1 MKNRSLPL
9 PFLFFLFLSVFLPV
23 PLLFPARTDAVPT
36 ERTEVLTLQQAL
48 ELAFAAHPDLAGG
61 AAALRSAAGSVEQ
74 ERAEARPSLSA
85 SGSHTSR
92 EREDSQSASLKVQQ
106 LLSDGGKTAAAVRA
120 AQRSEDAA
128 ASDLESLRN
137 TLAYEVRTA
146 YYELVRARQE
156 LQVAL
161 EMVALHEK
169 HLDKAKALLAAG
181 ASPKSD
187 VTAAEVD
194 LSRSRLDLATARA
207 DAARA
212 AAALENAMGLR
223 SDGAAPEYAVEE
235 PPLPDAQTL
244 SLEEAVQKALAAHPD
259 LRAKAFR
266 VAEAEE
272 TLRLRRKGLVP
283 SLSAYGG
290 YSWSSG
296 GTSDSEW
303 EAGLALSVPLA
314 DGGLTAANITVAE
327 AKLDAVRAEEERLRQ
342 TVLLEVRKA
351 WLAIGEAEEKL
362 ETATV
367 VVRQAKENLDLA
379 EGRYQVGVGSSL
391 EVSDA
396 AASYSDAR
404 KSLVQARCDRL
415 SAEAALLKVIG
426 DPVVA
431 AIGSASTALL
441 Q

>member
-9 PFLFFLFLSVFLPV
+9 PFPFFLFLSVL
-23 PLLFPARTDAVPT
+23 LLFPARTDAVPT

-61 AAALRSAAGSVEQ
+61 AAALRSAAGSE
-74 ERAEARPSLSA
+74 ERAGARPSLSA

-137 TLAYEVRTA
+137 TLAYEVRIA

-156 LQVAL
+156 LQVAQ

-223 SDGAAPEYAVEE
+223 SDGARRSMPSRSPRY
-235 PPLPDAQTL
+235 PMHKRSPSRRPCKRPLPRTRISAPRH
-244 SLEEAVQKALAAHPD
+244 SASP
-259 LRAKAFR
+259 
-266 VAEAEE
+266 
-272 TLRLRRKGLVP
+272 RR
-283 SLSAYGG
+283 
-290 YSWSSG
+290 
-296 GTSDSEW
+296 
-303 EAGLALSVPLA
+303 
-314 DGGLTAANITVAE
+314 
-327 AKLDAVRAEEERLRQ
+327 RR
-342 TVLLEVRKA
+342 
-351 WLAIGEAEEKL
+351 
-362 ETATV
+362 
-367 VVRQAKENLDLA
+367 
-379 EGRYQVGVGSSL
+379 
-391 EVSDA
+391 
-396 AASYSDAR
+396 
-404 KSLVQARCDRL
+404 RC
-415 SAEAALLKVIG
+415 
-426 DPVVA
+426 
-431 AIGSASTALL
+431 GSAARGWLPPFPPMGAIPGVPAAPATASGRRGSP
-441 Q
+441 